1 MAILNYFYVFFIL
14 LINQPDPWIT
24 YKENENFLISYKL
37 ERCNDVKNGF
47 DFNVYLIKLTNKT
60 GKTLVVDFVLGDPI
74 NPRQRE
80 EDKVIVILGKRE
92 SKEGKEIIKEKNN
105 SLYKEY
111 LEQKQKE
118 TEMLKTIPP
127 NLKPYYKNKV
137 NEYFKNMD
145 GI

>member
-24 YKENENFLISYKL
+24 YNENENFLISYKL

-60 GKTLVVDFVLGDPI
+60 SKTLVVDFVLGDPI

-80 EDKVIVILGKRE
+80 EDKVIVILGKSE
-92 SKEGKEIIKEKNN
+92 SKEGKCDKK
-105 SLYKEY
+105 S
-111 LEQKQKE
+111 
-118 TEMLKTIPP
+118 
-127 NLKPYYKNKV
+127 NLKLFYSDNMSQKKLTNR
-137 NEYFKNMD
+137 EFKLSSINFVE
-145 GI
+145 IK

>member
-24 YKENENFLISYKL
+24 YNENKNFLISYKL

-92 SKEGKEIIKEKNN
+92 SKEGSCWGYDNLSLTHSSNMTQKKSIPKEFNLSDINFVEIK
-105 SLYKEY
+105 
-111 LEQKQKE
+111 
-118 TEMLKTIPP
+118 
-127 NLKPYYKNKV
+127 
-137 NEYFKNMD
+137 
-145 GI
+145 